1 MIHTPVGTHCI
12 LELTGCPAEILN
24 DMPLIR
30 DALAEAS
37 KHGMSTLLDLTS
49 HKFEP
54 QGVTALALLAESHI
68 SIHTW
73 PESGYAAL
81 DVFTCGEH
89 ARPRQACEYLIRRLK
104 AASYSLRQ
112 LPRGAAAALH
122 EASALD
128 AELAADPTVVE
139 ESLCPVPN

>member
-1 MIHTPVGTHCI
+1 MEEPPLIHTPVGTHCI
-12 LELTGCPAEILN
+12 LELTGCPAKLLN
-24 DMPLIR
+24 DVRLIR

-37 KHGMSTLLDLTS
+37 RQGMSTLLKLTS

-73 PESGYAAL
+73 PESGYAAV

-89 ARPRQACEYLIRRLK
+89 ARPRQACEYLAQRLE
-104 AASYSLRQ
+104 ASGYTLRQ
-112 LPRGAAAALH
+112 LARGGSAALAT
-122 EASALD
+122 ESVS
-128 AELAADPTVVE
+128 DPTLVAE

>member
-12 LELTGCPAEILN
+12 LEVTGCPAEILN

-30 DALAEAS
+30 DALTEAS
-37 KHGMSTLLDLTS
+37 KQGMSTLLDLTS

-89 ARPRQACEYLIRRLK
+89 ARPRQACEYLVQRLQ

-112 LPRGAAAALH
+112 LPRGGAVATHDEALPYN
-122 EASALD
+122 EP
-128 AELAADPTVVE
+128 AADATLVE